1 MSVNVSKYVNLNENY
16 AIYGI
21 NGYFLEPF
29 LIKMMII
36 DEIKLGMSFV
46 ELERFIEECEISVT
60 EDEIKKFLDKKRSEN
75 YIGLKVNSKNNGS
88 SILIQED
95 TTSEELEK
103 TVKDALNYQC
113 CSFDPYTL
121 EYFKKYVAILKVKC
135 SNLLKIL
142 DYLDKRKS
150 MEISKDEWKALVDL
164 DIHVNEEGN
173 VYCEDINRLCEA
185 IIYNINDLYKK
196 VQEGNNLNTYLDF
209 KISKEQ
215 LGRDG
220 IFGED
225 LYPSEEIQIKDVT
238 RGNSPEFIAL
248 TEKQKVE
255 LKKENLRNFS
265 KFLDIINKSKEVTSE
280 QKTNLEFKYKRN
292 YED

>member
-1 MSVNVSKYVNLNENY
+1 MSVNVSKYIDLDTNY

-29 LIKMMII
+29 LIHMMII

-60 EDEIKKFLDKKRSEN
+60 EDEIKKFLDKKRNEN
-75 YIGLKVNSKNNGS
+75 YTGSKVSSKNNGS

-103 TVKDALNYQC
+103 AVKNALDYQC
-113 CSFDPYTL
+113 SSFDPYIL

-135 SNLLKIL
+135 ANLFKLL
-142 DYLDKRKS
+142 ECLDKKNEMS
-150 MEISKDEWKALVDL
+150 DEESEVLSSL
-164 DIHVNEEGN
+164 DIHTDEKGN
-173 VYCEDINRLCEA
+173 VYYEDINRLCEA

-220 IFGED
+220 IFDED
-225 LYPSEEIQIKDVT
+225 LYPSEEIQVKDVE

-255 LKKENLRNFS
+255 LRKENLRNFS

>member
-1 MSVNVSKYVNLNENY
+1 MKIDISKYIGKNSENGLY
-16 AIYGI
+16 
-21 NGYFLEPF
+21 LDPF
-29 LIKMMII
+29 VMHKVII
-36 DEIKLGMSFV
+36 EESKVDMSFN
-46 ELERFIEECEISVT
+46 ELKKFIEECEISVT
-60 EDEIKKFLDKKRSEN
+60 EDEIKKFLDKKRNEN
-75 YIGLKVNSKNNGS
+75 YTGSKVSSKNNGS

-103 TVKDALNYQC
+103 AMKDALDYQC
-113 CSFDPYTL
+113 SSFDPYIL

-135 SNLLKIL
+135 ANLFKLL
-142 DYLDKRKS
+142 ECLDKKNEMS
-150 MEISKDEWKALVDL
+150 DEESEVLSSL
-164 DIHVNEEGN
+164 DIHTDEKGN
-173 VYCEDINRLCEA
+173 IYWKDVNRLCEA

-209 KISKEQ
+209 KNSKEQ

-220 IFGED
+220 FFDKEEI
-225 LYPSEEIQIKDVT
+225 YPSEEIQIKDVT
-238 RGNSPEFIAL
+238 RGNLPEFIAL

-255 LKKENLRNFS
+255 LRKENLRNFS

>member
-1 MSVNVSKYVNLNENY
+1 
-16 AIYGI
+16 
-21 NGYFLEPF
+21 
-29 LIKMMII
+29 
-36 DEIKLGMSFV
+36 MSFV
-46 ELERFIEECEISVT
+46 ELKRFIEECEISVT

-185 IIYNINDLYKK
+185 IIYNIIAFINFETSFFTSVIATKLA
-196 VQEGNNLNTYLDF
+196 GNIHNPNNAICNLPIKLKLFVSF
-209 KISKEQ
+209 KINAININNINVKPMFKIEYIIPTPKRF
-215 LGRDG
+215 LNV
-220 IFGED
+220 FTT
-225 LYPSEEIQIKDVT
+225 Y
-238 RGNSPEFIAL
+238 SP
-248 TEKQKVE
+248 T
-255 LKKENLRNFS
+255 S
-265 KFLDIINKSKEVTSE
+265 TSE
-280 QKTNLEFKYKRN
+280 FLITCINPIKNTIIIYPIPNLTAERFSVYISFSN
-292 YED
+292 PIATPILTM

>member
-1 MSVNVSKYVNLNENY
+1 
-16 AIYGI
+16 
-21 NGYFLEPF
+21 
-29 LIKMMII
+29 
-36 DEIKLGMSFV
+36 MSFN

-135 SNLLKIL
+135 LNLLEIL
-142 DYLDKRKS
+142 DYLEKIKS
-150 MEISKDEWKALVDL
+150 MKISKDEWDVLVDL
-164 DIHVNEEGN
+164 DIHVNEE
-173 VYCEDINRLCEA
+173 E
-185 IIYNINDLYKK
+185 
-196 VQEGNNLNTYLDF
+196 NNLNTYLDF
-209 KISKEQ
+209 KNSKEQ

-225 LYPSEEIQIKDVT
+225 LYPSEEIQVKDVT

-248 TEKQKVE
+248 TEN
-255 LKKENLRNFS
+255 KK
-265 KFLDIINKSKEVTSE
+265 
-280 QKTNLEFKYKRN
+280 
-292 YED
+292 

>member
-1 MSVNVSKYVNLNENY
+1 
-16 AIYGI
+16 
-21 NGYFLEPF
+21 
-29 LIKMMII
+29 MMII

-60 EDEIKKFLDKKRSEN
+60 EDEIKKFLNKKRNEN
-75 YIGLKVNSKNNGS
+75 YTGSKVSSKNNGS

-238 RGNSPEFIAL
+238 RGNLPEFIAL

>member
-1 MSVNVSKYVNLNENY
+1 MSVNVSKYVNLDINY

-135 SNLLKIL
+135 LNLLEIL
-142 DYLDKRKS
+142 DYLEKIKS
-150 MEISKDEWKALVDL
+150 MKISKDEWDVLVDL
-164 DIHVNEEGN
+164 DIHVNEE
-173 VYCEDINRLCEA
+173 E
-185 IIYNINDLYKK
+185 
-196 VQEGNNLNTYLDF
+196 NNLNTYLDF
-209 KISKEQ
+209 KNSKEQ

-225 LYPSEEIQIKDVT
+225 LYSSEEIQVKDVT

>member
-1 MSVNVSKYVNLNENY
+1 
-16 AIYGI
+16 
-21 NGYFLEPF
+21 
-29 LIKMMII
+29 MII
-36 DEIKLGMSFV
+36 IIIDKFKLGMSFN
-46 ELERFIEECEISVT
+46 ELKRFIEECEISVT
-60 EDEIKKFLDKKRSEN
+60 KDEIKKFLDKKRNEN
-75 YIGLKVNSKNNGS
+75 YTGSKVSSKNNGS

-103 TVKDALNYQC
+103 VMKDALDYQC
-113 CSFDPYTL
+113 SSFDPYIL

-135 SNLLKIL
+135 LNLLEIL
-142 DYLDKRKS
+142 DYLEKIKS
-150 MEISKDEWKALVDL
+150 MEISKDEWDVLVDL
-164 DIHVNEEGN
+164 DIHVNEE
-173 VYCEDINRLCEA
+173 E
-185 IIYNINDLYKK
+185 
-196 VQEGNNLNTYLDF
+196 NNLNTYLDF
-209 KISKEQ
+209 KNSKEQ

-220 IFGED
+220 FFDEEEI
-225 LYPSEEIQIKDVT
+225 YPSEEIQIKDVK

-255 LKKENLRNFS
+255 LRKENLRNFS

>member
-1 MSVNVSKYVNLNENY
+1 
-16 AIYGI
+16 
-21 NGYFLEPF
+21 
-29 LIKMMII
+29 MII
-36 DEIKLGMSFV
+36 IIIDKFKLGMSFN
-46 ELERFIEECEISVT
+46 ELKRFIEECEISVT
-60 EDEIKKFLDKKRSEN
+60 KDEIKKFLDKKRSEN

-196 VQEGNNLNTYLDF
+196 VQEVNNLNTYLDF

-225 LYPSEEIQIKDVT
+225 LYPSEEIQVKDVT
-238 RGNSPEFIAL
+238 RGNLPEFIAL

>member
-1 MSVNVSKYVNLNENY
+1 MKIDISKYIGKNSENGLY
-16 AIYGI
+16 
-21 NGYFLEPF
+21 LDPF
-29 LIKMMII
+29 VMHKVII
-36 DEIKLGMSFV
+36 EESKVDMSFN
-46 ELERFIEECEISVT
+46 ELKKFIEECEISVT
-60 EDEIKKFLDKKRSEN
+60 EDEIKKFLDKKRNEN
-75 YIGLKVNSKNNGS
+75 YTGSKVSSKNNGS

-103 TVKDALNYQC
+103 AMKDALDYQC
-113 CSFDPYTL
+113 SSFDPYVL

-135 SNLLKIL
+135 ANLFKLL
-142 DYLDKRKS
+142 ECLDKKNEMS
-150 MEISKDEWKALVDL
+150 DEESEVLSSL
-164 DIHVNEEGN
+164 DIHTDEKGN
-173 VYCEDINRLCEA
+173 IYWKDVNRLCEA

-209 KISKEQ
+209 KNSKEQ

-220 IFGED
+220 FFDEEEI
-225 LYPSEEIQIKDVT
+225 YPSEEIQIKDVK

-255 LKKENLRNFS
+255 LRKENLRNFS

>member
-1 MSVNVSKYVNLNENY
+1 MT
-16 AIYGI
+16 II
-21 NGYFLEPF
+21 
-29 LIKMMII
+29 II
-36 DEIKLGMSFV
+36 DKIKLGMSFN
-46 ELERFIEECEISVT
+46 ELKRFIDECEISVT
-60 EDEIKKFLDKKRSEN
+60 EDEIKKFLDKKRNEN
-75 YIGLKVNSKNNGS
+75 YTGSKVSSKNNGS

-95 TTSEELEK
+95 TTPEKLEK
-103 TVKDALNYQC
+103 AVKNALDYQC
-113 CSFDPYTL
+113 SSFDPYIL

-135 SNLLKIL
+135 ANLFKLL
-142 DYLDKRKS
+142 ECLDKKNEMS
-150 MEISKDEWKALVDL
+150 DEESEVLSSL
-164 DIHVNEEGN
+164 DIHTDEKGN
-173 VYCEDINRLCEA
+173 IYWKDVNRLCEA

-220 IFGED
+220 IFDED
-225 LYPSEEIQIKDVT
+225 LYPSEEIQVKDVT
-238 RGNSPEFIAL
+238 RGNLPEFIAL

>member
-1 MSVNVSKYVNLNENY
+1 MKIDISKYIGKNSENGLY
-16 AIYGI
+16 
-21 NGYFLEPF
+21 LDPF
-29 LIKMMII
+29 VMHKVII
-36 DEIKLGMSFV
+36 EESKVDMSFN
-46 ELERFIEECEISVT
+46 ELKKFIEECEISVT
-60 EDEIKKFLDKKRSEN
+60 EDEIKKFLDKKRNEN
-75 YIGLKVNSKNNGS
+75 YTGSKVSSKNNGS

-95 TTSEELEK
+95 TTPEKLEK
-103 TVKDALNYQC
+103 AVKNALDYQC
-113 CSFDPYTL
+113 SSFDPYIL

-135 SNLLKIL
+135 ANLFKLL
-142 DYLDKRKS
+142 ECLDKKNEMS
-150 MEISKDEWKALVDL
+150 DEESEVLSSL
-164 DIHVNEEGN
+164 DIHTDEKGN
-173 VYCEDINRLCEA
+173 IYWKDVNRLCEA

-220 IFGED
+220 IFDED
-225 LYPSEEIQIKDVT
+225 LYPSEEIQVKDVT
-238 RGNSPEFIAL
+238 RGNLPEFIAL

>member
-1 MSVNVSKYVNLNENY
+1 MSVNVSKYVDLDINY

-60 EDEIKKFLDKKRSEN
+60 EDEIKKFLDKKSEN

-103 TVKDALNYQC
+103 TVKDALDYQC
-113 CSFDPYTL
+113 SSFDPYIL

-135 SNLLKIL
+135 ANLFKLL
-142 DYLDKRKS
+142 ECLDKKNEMS
-150 MEISKDEWKALVDL
+150 DEESEVLSSL
-164 DIHVNEEGN
+164 DIHTDEKGN
-173 VYCEDINRLCEA
+173 IYWKDVNRLCEA

-209 KISKEQ
+209 KNSKEQ

-220 IFGED
+220 FFDEEEI
-225 LYPSEEIQIKDVT
+225 YPSEEIQIKDVT
-238 RGNSPEFIAL
+238 RGNLPEFIAL

-255 LKKENLRNFS
+255 LRKENLRNFS

>member
-1 MSVNVSKYVNLNENY
+1 MSVNVSKYIDLDTNY

-29 LIKMMII
+29 LINMMII

-60 EDEIKKFLDKKRSEN
+60 EDEIKKFLDKKRNENYTGSKVSSEN
-75 YIGLKVNSKNNGS
+75 NRS

-95 TTSEELEK
+95 TTPEKLEK
-103 TVKDALNYQC
+103 NMKDALNYQC

-135 SNLLKIL
+135 SNLLEIL
-142 DYLDKRKS
+142 EYLDKRKS

-173 VYCEDINRLCEA
+173 VYYEDINRLCEA

-225 LYPSEEIQIKDVT
+225 LYPSEEIQVKDVEM
-238 RGNSPEFIAL
+238 GNSPEFIAL

-255 LKKENLRNFS
+255 LRKENLRNFS